1 MKKSIGLI
9 KKDWKRLFWFELL
22 YKLAFVVIIWPVCSL
37 LWRTGLKISGI
48 GYVSL
53 DRMTRAM
60 FNPVIL
66 ITMLIIGCILVFTLI
81 YEISVLLT
89 SYKYSHFNKK
99 LSFTQMLILGG
110 EKTANIFKPYNL
122 IIIFI
127 SLCLLCLMNFTMDS
141 SIAKVVKIP
150 EYIQMYIDSK
160 QVLKYT
166 FEDNFYSSIF

>member
-1 MKKSIGLI
+1 M
-9 KKDWKRLFWFELL
+9 

-89 SYKYSHFNKK
+89 SYKYSHF
-99 LSFTQMLILGG
+99 
-110 EKTANIFKPYNL
+110 
-122 IIIFI
+122 
-127 SLCLLCLMNFTMDS
+127 
-141 SIAKVVKIP
+141 
-150 EYIQMYIDSK
+150 
-160 QVLKYT
+160 LKYKLFSGART
-166 FEDNFYSSIF
+166 NTGQSEEYA